1 MKKIISTLLII
12 SSLLSFTIP
21 VFAEDETVQVLVN
34 TSIRFTVNGEE
45 FIPREDDGTRV
56 YPLIYNDRT
65 YIPARFIAERV
76 GLEVTWDSETQTV
89 GFTTGGNIINREE
102 TSKNESKPES
112 YYENVCQNKK
122 INFEFNG
129 EKFTPKEINGLDI
142 YALTYNNRTYIPAR
156 FVVERAGIEVTWD
169 GATQTV
175 GFNTGSKPVESEKV
189 DDPLSST
196 EKIANGVFPS
206 MASVR
211 EEIDKIKLDAFTD
224 SSNGTIT
231 GERKAEFRERAM
243 KAMILCG
250 FDFVIYNDYDRI
262 IVSQPSY
269 ADVYAYYMKNAKGKT
284 DVEILKHLTDV
295 YGGYG
300 LDAIE
305 ITTLVESPNFGG
317 DISSVAVSPG
327 WYEQDGDP
335 NQNNKYIFKHIS
347 FPNGSSSKQG
357 MIIKN
362 ISSGA
367 LLLDSNDSGSIFTF
381 KSDVIDA
388 NYMEMLKYY
397 IENKLNQ
404 KQLDNN
410 ILDINNGRIQIL
422 FKNGEYAFKLK

>member
-1 MKKIISTLLII
+1 MRRIVAIAVMLTTLL
-12 SSLLSFTIP
+12 SLSFNVMADNST
-21 VFAEDETVQVLVN
+21 ASVLVN
-34 TSIRFTVNGEE
+34 TEIRFEIDGNE
-45 FIPREDDGTRV
+45 FIPRETDGSRV
-56 YPLIYNDRT
+56 YPLSYNDRT
-65 YIPARFIAERV
+65 YIPARFIAEAV
-76 GLEVTWDSETQTV
+76 GLEVSWDEGTQTV
-89 GFTTGGNIINREE
+89 GFTTKNATRTNVSSKQENIPQKFYVEAVINQAI
-102 TSKNESKPES
+102 KFK
-112 YYENVCQNKK
+112 
-122 INFEFNG
+122 FDG
-129 EKFTPKEINGLDI
+129 EAFVPKEADGTIL
-142 YALTYNNRTYIPAR
+142 YPLTYKDRTYIPAR
-156 FVVERAGIEVTWD
+156 FIMERAGIEVTWD
-169 GATQTV
+169 EATQTV
-175 GFNTGSKPVESEKV
+175 GFNTVSKPVESEKV

-211 EEIDKIKLDAFTD
+211 EEIEKIKLDAYTD
-224 SSNGTIT
+224 TSNGSIT

-250 FDFVIYNDYDRI
+250 FDFVIYNDYDRV

-300 LDAIE
+300 LAAIE
-305 ITTLVESPNFGG
+305 LTTLVESPNFGG
-317 DISSVAVSPG
+317 DISSVAVSPS
-327 WYEQDGDP
+327 WYEQDADP
-335 NQNNKYIFKHIS
+335 NQNEKYIFKHIS

-381 KSDVIDA
+381 KSNVIDA

-410 ILDINNGRIQIL
+410 ILDINNGRIEIFYL
-422 FKNGEYAFKLK
+422 NGEYAFRIK

>member
-1 MKKIISTLLII
+1 MTFNNSKQD
-12 SSLLSFTIP
+12 F
-21 VFAEDETVQVLVN
+21 FHD
-34 TSIRFTVNGEE
+34 
-45 FIPREDDGTRV
+45 PRETDGSRV
-56 YPLIYNDRT
+56 YPLSYNDRT
-65 YIPARFIAERV
+65 YIPARFIAEAV
-76 GLEVTWDSETQTV
+76 GLEVSWDGATQTV
-89 GFTTGGNIINREE
+89 GFTTKNVTKTNAASIQENIPQKFYVNALIN
-102 TSKNESKPES
+102 
-112 YYENVCQNKK
+112 QD
-122 INFEFNG
+122 INFTFDG
-129 EKFTPKEINGLDI
+129 QSFVPKEADGTIL
-142 YALTYNNRTYIPAR
+142 YPLTYKDRTYIPAR
-156 FVVERAGIEVTWD
+156 FIMERAGIEVTWD
-169 GATQTV
+169 EATQTV
-175 GFNTGSKPVESEKV
+175 GFNTVSKPVESEKV

-211 EEIDKIKLDAFTD
+211 EEIEKIKLDAYTD
-224 SSNGTIT
+224 TSNGSIT

-250 FDFVIYNDYDRI
+250 FDFVIYNDYNRV

-305 ITTLVESPNFGG
+305 LTTLVESPNFGG
-317 DISSVAVSPG
+317 DISSVAVSPA

-367 LLLDSNDSGSIFTF
+367 LLLDSNDSGSLFTF
-381 KSDVIDA
+381 KSNVIDA

-404 KQLDNN
+404 KQKYDETFK
-410 ILDINNGRIQIL
+410 INNGRISVFYQ
-422 FKNGEYAFKLK
+422 NGEYLFKIK